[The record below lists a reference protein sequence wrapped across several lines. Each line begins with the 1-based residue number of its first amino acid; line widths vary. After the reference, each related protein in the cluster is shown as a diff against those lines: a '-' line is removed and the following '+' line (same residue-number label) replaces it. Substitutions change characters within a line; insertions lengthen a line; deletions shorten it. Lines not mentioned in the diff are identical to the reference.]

1 MAGMVLEV
9 KNVTAQRDGP
19 RITISVQGESANSR
33 DDVYLEI
40 SVVGDTANVNVRSHP
55 AAGMGTQMTGPFN
68 VTGTIDGGGAV
79 KTVKVHSR
87 SGTKTITV

>member
-1 MAGMVLEV
+1 MAAMVLEV
-9 KNVTAQRDGP
+9 KNVTAQRDGS
-19 RITISVQGESANSR
+19 RITINVQGESANSR

-40 SVVGDTANVNVRSHP
+40 SVAGDVANVNVRSHP
-55 AAGMGTQMTGPFN
+55 ATGFGTQMTGPFT

-79 KTVKVHSR
+79 KTVKVHAS